1 MRYVLL
7 FFKLL
12 VFALLLGLALQ
23 NSTVVPFYLFFG
35 QAWQAPLIVLLLG
48 FFVVGTV
55 FGLTAGFVYSLRQR
69 RELSALKK
77 ELRQQTQAKVV
88 NDPSDAIGQ

>member
-1 MRYVLL
+1 M
-7 FFKLL
+7 
-12 VFALLLGLALQ
+12 LLL
-23 NSTVVPFYLFFG
+23 S
-35 QAWQAPLIVLLLG
+35 

-77 ELRQQTQAKVV
+77 ELRQQTQAKVIS
-88 NDPSDAIGQ
+88 DPSDAIGQ

>member
-23 NSTVVPFYLFFG
+23 NSTVVPF
-35 QAWQAPLIVLLLG
+35 
-48 FFVVGTV
+48 
-55 FGLTAGFVYSLRQR
+55 
-69 RELSALKK
+69 
-77 ELRQQTQAKVV
+77 
-88 NDPSDAIGQ
+88 